1 MMISSIPVLAIS
13 YAIFAFIFI
22 QAWKRHEIESTSDL
36 LSSFITTVD
45 KRSLSS
51 GNFASPSQRRR
62 KIGYHV
68 RSVSWRLFIPS
79 IEVLFYSVVYG
90 SILFI
95 GAVFTHLMIDLISGY
110 RLEISDLADRAR
122 VLLLGLLETTTFGLS
137 FLTGMEADVISDT
150 AWKKVV
156 SLVFVGGM
164 VVILVET
171 LLQVLRNFLALC
183 VSVLFPYSV
192 YRAADRDF
200 AIEENSH
207 FERVLFRLMG
217 YASLTE
223 RRSWL
228 ERLF

>member
-1 MMISSIPVLAIS
+1 MISSIPVLAIS

>member
-207 FERVLFRLMG
+207 FERVLFRLMV